1 MIYVPS
7 PGRQRGE
14 RVERRNDGLSLIVSC
29 NKSGW
34 TRSWGISRP
43 RFHIA
48 LGLLG
53 AFLVGALFSFFFS
66 YSLYGEA
73 EDIRAQKEAEIN
85 ELLDAVDF
93 MSQDII
99 VDKRLEDKFI
109 KRVLRLEKKLAS
121 MEKKLSTK
129 KQRRTPAI
137 GGRGFRTSDI
147 GNDYFDAVEKDID
160 RLADSLAT
168 LPFGKP
174 TSGSISSRYGYRK
187 NPFSEA
193 REFHGGIDF
202 RGKVGTEVV
211 TTADGVVEKAK
222 RVKGYGKYVVI
233 KHKKGYKTLYA
244 HLSKIEVKK
253 GQRVV
258 AGEKIGEIGSTGR
271 SSGPHLHY
279 EVIRH
284 GRRINPGKYMR

>member
-1 MIYVPS
+1 
-7 PGRQRGE
+7 
-14 RVERRNDGLSLIVSC
+14 VEKRNDGLSLIVSC
-29 NKSGW
+29 NRSGW
-34 TRSWGISRP
+34 TRYWGISRE
-43 RFHIA
+43 RLQLVLGA
-48 LGLLG
+48 LGFFVLG
-53 AFLVGALFSFFFS
+53 ALLSFFLS
-66 YSLYGEA
+66 YRFYGEA
-73 EDIRAQKEAEIN
+73 EAVRAEKEAEIN
-85 ELLDAVDF
+85 EMLDAVAA
-93 MSQDII
+93 MSDDII
-99 VDKRLEDKFI
+99 VDRRLEDGFI

-137 GGRGFRTSDI
+137 GGSGFKTSDI

-160 RLADSLAT
+160 RLADSLAI

-174 TSGSISSRYGYRK
+174 ASGSISSHYGYRK

-202 RGKVGTEVV
+202 RGKTGTEVV
-211 TTADGVVEKAK
+211 TTADGVVSKAK
-222 RVKGYGKYVVI
+222 YVKGYGKHVVI

-258 AGEKIGEIGSTGR
+258 AGEKIGKIGSTGR
-271 SSGPHLHY
+271 STGPHLHY
-279 EVIRH
+279 EIIRY
-284 GRRINPGKYMR
+284 GRRINPAKYIR

>member
-1 MIYVPS
+1 MIYAPP

-14 RVERRNDGLSLIVSC
+14 RVEKRNDGLSFTVSC
-29 NKSGW
+29 NKFGW

-43 RFHIA
+43 RFHMA

-53 AFLVGALFSFFFS
+53 AFLVGTLFSFFFS
-66 YSLYGEA
+66 YSLYGKA
-73 EDIRAQKEAEIN
+73 EDIRAEKETEIN
-85 ELLDAVDF
+85 ELLDAVEN

-137 GGRGFRTSDI
+137 GGRGFRVDDI
-147 GNDYFDAVEKDID
+147 GHDYFDAVEKDID

-174 TSGSISSRYGYRK
+174 VSGSISSGYGYRK
-187 NPFSEA
+187 SPFSDT

-202 RGKVGTEVV
+202 RGKIGTEVV
-211 TTADGVVEKAK
+211 ATADGVVDKAK

-279 EVIRH
+279 EVIRR
-284 GRRINPGKYMR
+284 GMRINPKKYIK

>member
-1 MIYVPS
+1 M
-7 PGRQRGE
+7 
-14 RVERRNDGLSLIVSC
+14 ERRNDGLSFIVCC
-29 NKSGW
+29 NKFGW
-34 TRSWGISRP
+34 TRSWGISRG
-43 RFHIA
+43 RFQLVLGA
-48 LGLLG
+48 LGVFMLG
-53 AFLVGALFSFFFS
+53 VFLSFFLS
-66 YSLYGEA
+66 YRFYGEA
-73 EDIRAQKEAEIN
+73 DTLRAEMN
-85 ELLDAVDF
+85 ELLDAVEA

-99 VDKRLEDKFI
+99 VDKKLEDKFI

-121 MEKKLSTK
+121 MERVLSTK
-129 KQRRTPAI
+129 KQRKTPAI

-147 GNDYFDAVEKDID
+147 GDDYFDAVEKDMD

-174 TSGSISSRYGYRK
+174 TSGGVSSRYGYRK
-187 NPFSEA
+187 SPFSEA

-202 RGKVGTEVV
+202 RGEVGTEVV
-211 TTADGVVEKAK
+211 TTADGVVDKA
-222 RVKGYGKYVVI
+222 RYVKGYGNHVVI

-253 GQRVV
+253 GQKVV

-279 EVIRH
+279 EIIRY
-284 GRRINPGKYMR
+284 GRRINPKNYMR

>member
-1 MIYVPS
+1 MEK
-7 PGRQRGE
+7 RD
-14 RVERRNDGLSLIVSC
+14 DGLSFIVCC
-29 NKSGW
+29 NKFGW
-34 TRSWGISRP
+34 TRSWGISRG
-43 RFHIA
+43 RLYMA
-48 LGLLG
+48 LALLG
-53 AFLVGALFSFFFS
+53 TFVVGALLSFFFS

-73 EDIRAQKEAEIN
+73 EEIRTQKETEIN
-85 ELLDAVDF
+85 ELFDAVAA

-129 KQRRTPAI
+129 KRRRTPAI
-137 GGRGFRTSDI
+137 GGRGFRADDI
-147 GNDYFDAVEKDID
+147 GHDYFDAVEKDID
-160 RLADSLAT
+160 RLADTLAI

-174 TSGSISSRYGYRK
+174 TSGGISSRYGYRK
-187 NPFSEA
+187 SPFSKT

-202 RGKVGTEVV
+202 RGKTGAEVV
-211 TTADGVVEKAK
+211 TTADGVVAKAK
-222 RVKGYGKYVVI
+222 RVKGYGKHVVI

-279 EVIRH
+279 EIIRH
-284 GRRINPGKYMR
+284 GMRLNPKKYIR

>member
-1 MIYVPS
+1 M
-7 PGRQRGE
+7 GK
-14 RVERRNDGLSLIVSC
+14 RNDGLSFIVCC
-29 NKSGW
+29 NKFGW
-34 TRSWGISRP
+34 TRSCGISRGQ
-43 RFHIA
+43 FHMA

-53 AFLVGALFSFFFS
+53 TFLVGVLFSFFFS

-73 EDIRAQKEAEIN
+73 EEIRAQKETEIN
-85 ELLDAVDF
+85 ELLDAVAS

-109 KRVLRLEKKLAS
+109 KRVLRLEKKLGA

-137 GGRGFRTSDI
+137 GGRGFRADDI

-160 RLADSLAT
+160 RLADSLAA

-174 TSGSISSRYGYRK
+174 VSGSISSGYGYRK
-187 NPFSEA
+187 NPFSDT

-202 RGKVGTEVV
+202 RGKTGTEVV
-211 TTADGVVEKAK
+211 ATADGVVDKAK
-222 RVKGYGKYVVI
+222 RVKGYGKYIII

-279 EVIRH
+279 EIIRYEM
-284 GRRINPGKYMR
+284 RLNPKKYIR

>member
-1 MIYVPS
+1 M
-7 PGRQRGE
+7 GK
-14 RVERRNDGLSLIVSC
+14 RNDGLSFIVSC
-29 NKSGW
+29 NKFGW
-34 TRSWGISRP
+34 TRSWDISRE
-43 RFHIA
+43 RLHMA
-48 LGLLG
+48 LGLVG

-73 EDIRAQKEAEIN
+73 EEVRAQKEAEIN
-85 ELLDAVDF
+85 ELLDAVAG

-99 VDKRLEDKFI
+99 VDKRIEDKFI

-129 KQRRTPAI
+129 RQRRTPAI

-147 GNDYFDAVEKDID
+147 GDDYFDAVERDID
-160 RLADSLAT
+160 RLADTLAVI
-168 LPFGKP
+168 PFGKP
-174 TSGSISSRYGYRK
+174 ASGGISSRYGYRK

-222 RVKGYGKYVVI
+222 YVKGYGKHVVI
-233 KHKKGYKTLYA
+233 KHKKGYKTLYG

-271 SSGPHLHY
+271 STGPHLHY
-279 EVIRH
+279 EIIRY
-284 GRRINPGKYMR
+284 GRRLNPSKYMR

>member
-1 MIYVPS
+1 V
-7 PGRQRGE
+7 GK
-14 RVERRNDGLSLIVSC
+14 RNDGLSFIVSC
-29 NKSGW
+29 NKFGW
-34 TRSWGISRP
+34 TRSWDISREQL
-43 RFHIA
+43 HMA
-48 LGLLG
+48 LGLVG

-73 EDIRAQKEAEIN
+73 EEVRAQKEAEIT
-85 ELLDAVDF
+85 ELLDAVAG

-99 VDKRLEDKFI
+99 VDKRIEDKFI

-129 KQRRTPAI
+129 RQRRTPAI
-137 GGRGFRTSDI
+137 GGRGFRASDI
-147 GNDYFDAVEKDID
+147 GDDYFDAVERDID
-160 RLADSLAT
+160 RLADTLAVI
-168 LPFGKP
+168 PFGKP
-174 TSGSISSRYGYRK
+174 ASGGISSRYGYRK

-222 RVKGYGKYVVI
+222 YVKGYGKHVVI
-233 KHKKGYKTLYA
+233 KHKKGYKTLYG

-271 SSGPHLHY
+271 STGPHLHY
-279 EVIRH
+279 EIIRY
-284 GRRINPGKYMR
+284 GRRLNPSKYMR

>member
-1 MIYVPS
+1 MIYVPP

-14 RVERRNDGLSLIVSC
+14 RVEKRNDGLSLIVSC
-29 NKSGW
+29 NKFGW
-34 TRSWGISRP
+34 TWSRGVSRT
-43 RFHIA
+43 RFHTA

-73 EDIRAQKEAEIN
+73 EEVRAQKETEIN
-85 ELLDAVDF
+85 ELLDAVAD

-147 GNDYFDAVEKDID
+147 GHDYFDAVEKDID
-160 RLADSLAT
+160 RLADSLEA

-174 TSGSISSRYGYRK
+174 TSGGISSRYGYRK

-211 TTADGVVEKAK
+211 TTADGVVDKAK
-222 RVKGYGKYVVI
+222 YVKGYGKYVVI
-233 KHKKGYKTLYA
+233 KHKKGYKTLYG

-279 EVIRH
+279 EIIRH
-284 GRRINPGKYMR
+284 GKRINPSKYMR

>member
-1 MIYVPS
+1 M
-7 PGRQRGE
+7 E
-14 RVERRNDGLSLIVSC
+14 KRNDGLSLIVSC
-29 NKSGW
+29 NRSGW
-34 TRSWGISRP
+34 TKCWGISRE
-43 RFHIA
+43 RFQLVLGA
-48 LGLLG
+48 LGFFVL
-53 AFLVGALFSFFFS
+53 GALFSFFLS
-66 YSLYGEA
+66 YRFYGEA
-73 EDIRAQKEAEIN
+73 EAVRAEKEAEIN
-85 ELLDAVDF
+85 EMLDAVAA
-93 MSQDII
+93 MSDDII
-99 VDKRLEDKFI
+99 VDRRLEDSFI

-137 GGRGFRTSDI
+137 GGSGFRTGDI

-160 RLADSLAT
+160 RLADSLAV

-174 TSGSISSRYGYRK
+174 ASGGISSGYGYRK

-202 RGKVGTEVV
+202 RGKTGTEVV
-211 TTADGVVEKAK
+211 TTADGVVTKAK
-222 RVKGYGKYVVI
+222 YVKGYGKHVVI

-271 SSGPHLHY
+271 STGPHLHY
-279 EVIRH
+279 EIIRY
-284 GRRINPGKYMR
+284 GRRTNPSKYIR